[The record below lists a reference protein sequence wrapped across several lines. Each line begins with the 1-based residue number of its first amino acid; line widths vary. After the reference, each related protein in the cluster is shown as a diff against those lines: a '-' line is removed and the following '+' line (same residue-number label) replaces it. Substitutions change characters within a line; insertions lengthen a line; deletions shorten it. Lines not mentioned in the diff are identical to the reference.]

1 MRKFSFDPAFGTEL
15 SDDGRVTVRWV
26 PIVKTA
32 NPKLVAVDVMH
43 IGPRG
48 VLGRHPA
55 GRPQLFLVAAGSG
68 WVATGDEEPQS
79 VEAGDGILWEPGEVH
94 ESGSDDGMMAVIIQL
109 SELAPGDL
117 QV

>member
-1 MRKFSFDPAFGTEL
+1 
-15 SDDGRVTVRWV
+15 
-26 PIVKTA
+26 
-32 NPKLVAVDVMH
+32 
-43 IGPRG
+43 
-48 VLGRHPA
+48 
-55 GRPQLFLVAAGSG
+55 
-68 WVATGDEEPQS
+68 